1 MKLGPH
7 RLDIVSDGRL
17 WLDGGAMCGVVPKP
31 LWSKLIEPDE
41 MNRIPLATNCL
52 LVRGPS
58 GTILIETGVGRDFTE
73 KQHKIFNFDFSARL
87 LQSLS
92 AVGVAPE
99 DVDMVIQTHL
109 HFDHCGNLSQQSSD
123 GHYAP
128 TFPRAEVVVQRG
140 DWQSALNPDART
152 KPSYYLPEFYLA
164 IEKAGLLRLV
174 EGDTEVAPGVRVT
187 PRGGHTISHQ
197 IVEISHGDESVVYLG
212 DFIPTHHHLR
222 TPFIMA
228 YDLYPLTTLNH
239 KLETLPGLAR
249 PGVTV
254 VFEHDTEIPLA
265 TLRQENGKIVAGRVD
280 DG

>member
-1 MKLGPH
+1 M
-7 RLDIVSDGRL
+7 
-17 WLDGGAMCGVVPKP
+17 
-31 LWSKLIEPDE
+31 
-41 MNRIPLATNCL
+41 
-52 LVRGPS
+52 
-58 GTILIETGVGRDFTE
+58 
-73 KQHKIFNFDFSARL
+73 
-87 LQSLS
+87 
-92 AVGVAPE
+92 
-99 DVDMVIQTHL
+99 
-109 HFDHCGNLSQQSSD
+109 
-123 GHYAP
+123 
-128 TFPRAEVVVQRG
+128 
-140 DWQSALNPDART
+140 
-152 KPSYYLPEFYLA
+152 
-164 IEKAGLLRLV
+164 